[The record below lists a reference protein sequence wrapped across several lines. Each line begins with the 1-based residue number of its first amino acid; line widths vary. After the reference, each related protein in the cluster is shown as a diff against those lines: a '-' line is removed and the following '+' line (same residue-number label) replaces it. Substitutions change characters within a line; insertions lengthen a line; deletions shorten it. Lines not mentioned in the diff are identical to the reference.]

1 MLHALVA
8 VGLILIIIGLINFL
22 RAKGLPTL
30 HNIKFLGKYY
40 LIIGSI
46 ITLIG
51 GLLLV
56 IVVILSYI

>member
-1 MLHALVA
+1 MLHVLVA
-8 VGLILIIIGLINFL
+8 VGLVLIIIGLINIL

-40 LIIGSI
+40 MIIGSF
-46 ITLIG
+46 ITFIG

-56 IVVILSYI
+56 IGVLLSYM